1 MKEKLLFKKV
11 ESFVQGLRGSSTMNR
26 TCVLVL
32 LVMVLTACAK
42 GQINK
47 ENQTLSSKIMQI
59 DEEPQVLETYDGN
72 NNMDRWCVMGVTIQN
87 QLARSISG
95 ADYQVYFNEVDIRT
109 DESRAWSEKGR
120 DIPPHG
126 SITYKNKVGYYYD
139 LRNAYVKFTIS
150 DEEISKKY
158 FVSKDNEYTE
168 YLKCKKE

>member
-1 MKEKLLFKKV
+1 MKEALLFKRI
-11 ESFVQGLRGSSTMNR
+11 ENFVFWPRGGSTMKR
-26 TCVLVL
+26 MYM
-32 LVMVLTACAK
+32 LVMLLMMLTACVK
-42 GQINK
+42 GQINEEK
-47 ENQTLSSKIMQI
+47 QMPPSKILKI
-59 DEEPQVLETYDGN
+59 DGEPQVLGIHDGN
-72 NNMDRWCVMGVTIQN
+72 NDMDSWCLMGITIQN
-87 QLARSISG
+87 KLARPISG
-95 ADYQVYFNEVDIRT
+95 SDYQVFFNEVDIRT
-109 DESRAWSEKGR
+109 DESRTWSEKGR

>member
-1 MKEKLLFKKV
+1 MKEALLFKRI
-11 ESFVQGLRGSSTMNR
+11 ENFVFWPRGGGTMKR
-26 TCVLVL
+26 MYM
-32 LVMVLTACAK
+32 LVMLLMMLTACVK
-42 GQINK
+42 GQINEEK
-47 ENQTLSSKIMQI
+47 QMPPSKILKI
-59 DEEPQVLETYDGN
+59 DGEPQVLEIHDGN
-72 NNMDRWCVMGVTIQN
+72 NDMDSWCLMGITIQN
-87 QLARSISG
+87 KLARPISG
-95 ADYQVYFNEVDIRT
+95 SDYQVFFNEVDIRT
-109 DESRAWSEKGR
+109 DESRTWSEKGR

>member
-1 MKEKLLFKKV
+1 
-11 ESFVQGLRGSSTMNR
+11 
-26 TCVLVL
+26 
-32 LVMVLTACAK
+32 MVLTACAK

-59 DEEPQVLETYDGN
+59 DEEPQVLETHDGN

-87 QLARSISG
+87 KLARPISG
-95 ADYQVYFNEVDIRT
+95 SDYQVFFNEVDIRT
-109 DESRAWSEKGR
+109 DESRTWSEKGR

>member
-1 MKEKLLFKKV
+1 MKEALLFKRI
-11 ESFVQGLRGSSTMNR
+11 ENFVFWSRGGSTMKR
-26 TCVLVL
+26 MYMFVML
-32 LVMVLTACAK
+32 LMMLTACVK
-42 GQINK
+42 GQINEEK
-47 ENQTLSSKIMQI
+47 QMPPSKILKI
-59 DEEPQVLETYDGN
+59 DGEPQVLEIHDGN
-72 NNMDRWCVMGVTIQN
+72 NDMDSWCLMGITIQN
-87 QLARSISG
+87 KLARPISG
-95 ADYQVYFNEVDIRT
+95 SDYQVFFNEVDIRT
-109 DESRAWSEKGR
+109 DESRTWSEKGR

>member
-1 MKEKLLFKKV
+1 MKEALLFKRI
-11 ESFVQGLRGSSTMNR
+11 ENFVFWPRGGRTMKR
-26 TCVLVL
+26 MYM
-32 LVMVLTACAK
+32 LVMLLMMLTACVK
-42 GQINK
+42 GQINEEK
-47 ENQTLSSKIMQI
+47 QMPPSKILKI
-59 DEEPQVLETYDGN
+59 DGEPQVLEIHDGN
-72 NNMDRWCVMGVTIQN
+72 NDMDSWCLMGITIQN
-87 QLARSISG
+87 KLARPISG
-95 ADYQVYFNEVDIRT
+95 SDYQVFFNEVDIRT
-109 DESRAWSEKGR
+109 DESRTWSEKGR